1 MIATYDVTPTGEFK
15 IDQLL
20 KANGGSQPVGYGSS
34 APRWCYILKYG
45 QEVDVELLKL
55 FFFPKEAAD
64 VLKAQPSLFFESDSD
79 LRPYGTILIPVI
91 QRLAKRN

>member
-1 MIATYDVTPTGEFK
+1 MLATYNTTPTGQFK

-34 APRWCYILKYG
+34 ASRWCYILKYG
-45 QEVDVELLKL
+45 QKVDVELLKL

-64 VLKAQPSLFFESDSD
+64 VSKSQPSLFFESDSD
-79 LRPYGTILIPVI
+79 LQPLGTILIPVI
-91 QRLAKRN
+91 QRLAKQN